1 MRYIFHFGAVFQ
13 DFNILLAGALV
24 TLRLSGIAMAFGLI
38 IGTACA
44 VGKLAGP
51 LPARLLISGYV
62 ELIRNTPFL
71 VQIFFVFFGLPP
83 LGLRFDANEAA
94 SIAMTVNVG
103 AYATEIIRAGIES
116 ISKGQL
122 EAGAALGLRGFQTF
136 RFIILLPAL
145 KAIFPALSSQFIL
158 LMLGSSVAAT
168 IAADE
173 LTEAANNVESR
184 TFRSFEVYAIATGMY
199 LAMSLGL
206 NAVFTWLDHW
216 LFREPIKKGANR

>member
-1 MRYIFHFGAVFQ
+1 MNYIFHFGAVFH
-13 DFNILLAGALV
+13 DFDILLAGALV
-24 TLRLSGIAMAFGLI
+24 TLRLSAIAMAFGLI
-38 IGTACA
+38 IGTICA
-44 VGKLAGP
+44 LGKLIGP
-51 LPARLLISGYV
+51 LPIRWLIGCYV

-83 LGLRFDANEAA
+83 LGIRFDANEAA
-94 SIAMTVNVG
+94 AIAMTVNVG

-116 ISKGQL
+116 ISEGQL
-122 EAGAALGLRGFQTF
+122 EAGAALGLSGFQIF
-136 RFIILLPAL
+136 RFIVFFPAL

-173 LTEAANNVESR
+173 LTEAANNIESR
-184 TFRSFEVYAIATGMY
+184 TFRSIEVYAIATGMY

-206 NAVFTWLDHW
+206 NMVFAWLYHW
-216 LFREPIKKGANR
+216 LFGEPTGQGENR